1 MAKHSVP
8 LSKRQKDYDNLL
20 PFAIDINS
28 FNELYHIRFTAPN
41 GQTINYYPTS
51 QKWQRNNRWY
61 VGFTDLLDYLLE
73 VS

>member
-8 LSKRQKDYDNLL
+8 LSKRQRDFDHLK
-20 PFAIDINS
+20 PFSVEIKA
-28 FNELYHIRFTAPN
+28 FNDLYHIRFMAPN

-61 VGFTDLLDYLLE
+61 VGFSELMDYLME

>member
-8 LSKRQKDYDNLL
+8 LSRRQRDYDQLK
-20 PFAIDINS
+20 PFAIDMIG
-28 FNELYHIRFTAPN
+28 FNDLYHIRFTAPN
-41 GQTINYYPTS
+41 GQTVNYYPTS

-61 VGFTDLLDYLLE
+61 VGFIELIEYLSE